1 MRLYIIGPVTG
12 IEQDNRPAFEE
23 AALAL
28 ERAGYDATVPHW
40 FIPAG
45 TEWETAMKRS
55 IEMLVKCDGVAAL
68 DGFGSSKGARIEADL
83 AAGIGMPVK
92 PVEAW
97 VREAAAC
104 RG

>member
-1 MRLYIIGPVTG
+1 MRLYIIGPVSG

-68 DGFGSSKGARIEADL
+68 EGFGTSKGARLEADL
-83 AAGIGMPVK
+83 ATGIGMPVK
-92 PVEAW
+92 SVETW
-97 VREAAAC
+97 VRGAIAW
-104 RG
+104 RK